1 MYTNSNR
8 HRMHENFPFKEGD
21 SVAYT
26 VGDNMVGSGD
36 IFRICEDDQVIIQ
49 TGNGGRGLE
58 YVNKSRVIRPKI

>member
-36 IFRICEDDQVIIQ
+36 IFQICEDDQVIIQ
-49 TGNGGRGLE
+49 T
-58 YVNKSRVIRPKI
+58 

>member
-36 IFRICEDDQVIIQ
+36 IFRYAKM
-49 TGNGGRGLE
+49 TKLLSKLE
-58 YVNKSRVIRPKI
+58 MAVAA